1 MNYNDSDAYVILF
14 CGKTG
19 DGKSTAINAFF
30 NIIKGIELEDNYR
43 FILVT
48 EPKKAQGQ
56 AESQTDGVHLY
67 YLKDKDNKPV
77 IIIDSQ
83 GYGDTRGKKY
93 DEMVN
98 DAFRY
103 VFTNVI
109 DHINTVCFIAKS
121 NTNRLDILTRY
132 IFSMLQIIFLRI
144 LVKIILFQLHLLIQ
158 KLWRMVQRLFHQF
171 KQMLII

>member
-19 DGKSTAINAFF
+19 DGKWTALNAFF

-48 EPKKAQGQ
+48 EPKKAKGQ

-67 YLKDKDNKPV
+67 YLKVKDNKPV

-83 GYGDTRGKKY
+83 GYGDTLGKKF
-93 DEMVN
+93 DEMDN
-98 DAFRY
+98 DEFRY

-144 LVKIILFQLHLLIQ
+144 LVKILLF
-158 KLWRMVQRLFHQF
+158 
-171 KQMLII
+171 

>member
-1 MNYNDSDAYVILF
+1 MNYNDLDAYVILF

-19 DGKSTAINAFF
+19 DGKWTAINAFF

-77 IIIDSQ
+77 KQILKVMEIPVVKNLMKWI
-83 GYGDTRGKKY
+83 
-93 DEMVN
+93 M
-98 DAFRY
+98 
-103 VFTNVI
+103 I
-109 DHINTVCFIAKS
+109 H
-121 NTNRLDILTRY
+121 LD
-132 IFSMLQIIFLRI
+132 MFL
-144 LVKIILFQLHLLIQ
+144 
-158 KLWRMVQRLFHQF
+158 
-171 KQMLII
+171 